1 MIYRYQKT
9 NEYIQHDA
17 AVSPGSSGGPL
28 LNLNG
33 EVIGINSMKSA
44 DTDAE
49 GIGFAIPVNVVKEFI
64 SEYEE
69 RIKTSTK

>member
-1 MIYRYQKT
+1 MTKIHVF
-9 NEYIQHDA
+9 NF
-17 AVSPGSSGGPL
+17 AVAY
-28 LNLNG
+28 
-33 EVIGINSMKSA
+33 A

-69 RIKTSTK
+69 SIKTSTK